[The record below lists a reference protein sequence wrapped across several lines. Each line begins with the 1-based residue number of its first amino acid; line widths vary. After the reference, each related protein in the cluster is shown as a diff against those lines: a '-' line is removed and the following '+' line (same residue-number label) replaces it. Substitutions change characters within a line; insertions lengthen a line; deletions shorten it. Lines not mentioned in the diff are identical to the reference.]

1 MKNVI
6 KIEITKPAELDLV
19 DIEYYITVELNNIQA
34 ADRIV
39 DGIIDK
45 ITELC
50 KFPRSA
56 PLVFNDDLCEKEVRI
71 TRFENYNIIYQYD
84 FQNQVISVTR
94 ILNERVDWQRKI

>member
-1 MKNVI
+1 MI

-56 PLVFNDDLCEKEVRI
+56 PLVFNVDLCEKEVRI

-84 FQNQVISVTR
+84 FQNQVVYVTR
-94 ILNERVDWQRKI
+94 ILDERVDWQSKI